1 MQKFIDTAAKRPVIL
16 QGMTEQV
23 ALLNLTYDNLVDL
36 LAGWGEPRY
45 RADQLWQWVFA
56 RLVSQPA
63 QMTNIPGA
71 LRQRLADAT
80 IIDTVTPAWEQRS
93 RDRDTFKWLF
103 RLPDGLAIETV
114 LMLYP
119 AELESHEGR
128 ATVCI
133 SSQAGCAMGCP
144 FRATGQAGLGRNLA
158 PGEIVGQVLAV
169 ARWLAMP
176 PPDSGLAPSRLTNIV
191 LMGMGEPMANYER
204 VWQALHTLTDKRAF
218 NLGARHIT
226 LSTVGLVPG
235 IRRMAREPLQV
246 NLAVSLHAPNDPLR
260 RQLVP
265 ISVRYPLDEVMA
277 AVREYI
283 ASNPSPG

>member
-1 MQKFIDTAAKRPVIL
+1 
-16 QGMTEQV
+16 
-23 ALLNLTYDNLVDL
+23 
-36 LAGWGEPRY
+36 
-45 RADQLWQWVFA
+45 
-56 RLVSQPA
+56 
-63 QMTNIPGA
+63 
-71 LRQRLADAT
+71 
-80 IIDTVTPAWEQRS
+80 
-93 RDRDTFKWLF
+93 
-103 RLPDGLAIETV
+103 
-114 LMLYP
+114 MLYP
-119 AELESHEGR
+119 AEAESQRDELRSASAARPVVPWAAHSAQPGR
-128 ATVCI
+128 RGWT
-133 SSQAGCAMGCP
+133 QP
-144 FRATGQAGLGRNLA
+144 D

-169 ARWLAMP
+169 ARWLAVSP
-176 PPDSGLAPSRLTNIV
+176 AETGLAPSRLTNIV

-246 NLAVSLHAPNDPLR
+246 NLTVSLHAPNDPLR

-283 ASNPSPG
+283 ARTHRRVSFEYALMSGINDSPELASQLVALLKGVLCHVNLIPLNPVAGSPFQPSPPERVAAFQAVLVRGGIPATLRARRGLDIDAGCGQLRRRAAMELK